1 MALTPELLKRIMYS
15 KYLLQRAQALNAEGH
30 ELALG
35 ASILAAHD
43 AVEMVMK
50 AVTDTVNVQWAH
62 DFKKFWPLV
71 EQKTGT
77 LPPRLG
83 AMDQLNDDRNGFKHK
98 GILPNPA
105 NVSERLRNS
114 LAFCEE
120 MSQQYLNVDYQ
131 SVSLA
136 DLIQNITARTK
147 IKEADSA
154 KESGNLSTAVTNL
167 GLAFDELLS
176 EARKKHKEA
185 LVGQIPILG
194 RDFVQSVASE
204 SLKSKLHKVAET
216 VDSLILGIDLAK
228 HRRFSEITPIRQ
240 HSVSGQ
246 VFVTWTRDSNSL
258 TVEDFHFCRT
268 FVIDFGLQ
276 LL

>member
-1 MALTPELLKRIMYS
+1 MKVVTD
-15 KYLLQRAQALNAEGH
+15 ALN
-30 ELALG
+30 
-35 ASILAAHD
+35 
-43 AVEMVMK
+43 M
-50 AVTDTVNVQWAH
+50 QWSH
-62 DFKKFWPLV
+62 DFKKFWQVV

-98 GILPNPA
+98 GILPNPT
-105 NVSERLRNS
+105 NVSERLRYS

-120 MSQQYLNVDYQ
+120 VSQQYLNVDYQ

-136 DLIQNITARTK
+136 DLVQNVEARAK
-147 IKEADSA
+147 IKEAESA
-154 KESGNLSTAVTNL
+154 KESGNLSIAVTKL
-167 GLAFDELLS
+167 GLAFDDLLS
-176 EARKKHKEA
+176 EARQKHEEA
-185 LVGQIPILG
+185 LVGDIPILG

-216 VDSLILGIDLAK
+216 VDSLILGIDLGK
-228 HRRFSEITPIRQ
+228 RRRFSEITPIRQ

-246 VFVTWTRDSNSL
+246 VTVIWTHDSNSL
-258 TVEDFHFCRT
+258 TVEDFNFCRT

>member
-1 MALTPELLKRIMYS
+1 MALTPEQLKRIMYS

-50 AVTDTVNVQWAH
+50 VVTDTVNVQWAH

-71 EQKTGT
+71 EQKTGI

-105 NVSERLRNS
+105 NVSDRLRNS

-120 MSQQYLNVDYQ
+120 ISQQYLNMDYQ

-136 DLIQNITARTK
+136 DLIQNVVARTQ
-147 IKEADSA
+147 IKEADLA
-154 KESGNLSTAVTNL
+154 KESGNLPTAITKL
-167 GLAFDELLS
+167 GLAFDDLLS
-176 EARKKHKEA
+176 EARKKHEEA

-246 VFVTWTRDSNSL
+246 VTVIWTRDGNSL

>member
-15 KYLLQRAQALNAEGH
+15 KYLLQRAQALSAEGH

-35 ASILAAHD
+35 ASILTAHD

-50 AVTDTVNVQWAH
+50 VVTDTLNVQWAH
-62 DFKKFWPLV
+62 DFKKFWSLV
-71 EQKTGT
+71 EQKTST

-105 NVSERLRNS
+105 NVSDRLRNS
-114 LAFCEE
+114 FTFCEE
-120 MSQQYLNVDYQ
+120 ISQQYLNVDYQ
-131 SVSLA
+131 SLSLA
-136 DLIQNITARTK
+136 DLIQNIAARTK
-147 IKEADSA
+147 IKEAESA
-154 KESGNLSTAVTNL
+154 KESGNLATAITTL
-167 GLAFDELLS
+167 GLAFDDLLS
-176 EARKKHKEA
+176 EGRKKHGEA
-185 LVGQIPILG
+185 LVGHIPVLG
-194 RDFVQSVASE
+194 RDFVQTVASE

-228 HRRFSEITPIRQ
+228 LRRFSEITPIRQ

-246 VFVTWTRDSNSL
+246 VFVTWIRDSNGL
-258 TVEDFHFCRT
+258 TVEDFNFCRT

>member
-50 AVTDTVNVQWAH
+50 VVTDTLNVPWAH
-62 DFKKFWPLV
+62 EFKKFWSLV

-98 GILPNPA
+98 GILPNPTNA
-105 NVSERLRNS
+105 SERLRNS
-114 LAFCEE
+114 LEFCEE
-120 MSQQYLNVDYQ
+120 ISQQYLNVDYQ

-136 DLIQNITARTK
+136 DLIQNILARAK
-147 IKEADSA
+147 IKEAESE
-154 KESGNLSTAVTNL
+154 KENGNLPAAITKL
-167 GLAFDELLS
+167 GLAFDDLLG
-176 EARKKHKEA
+176 EAREKHKEA
-185 LVGQIPILG
+185 LVGHIPILG
-194 RDFVQSVASE
+194 REFVQSVASE

-228 HRRFSEITPIRQ
+228 LRRFSEITPMRQ
-240 HSVSGQ
+240 HTAYE
-246 VFVTWTRDSNSL
+246 VTLIWTRDWNSL
-258 TVEDFHFCRT
+258 TIEDFHFCRT